1 MERTTFLIK
10 YKEFLFLIIM
20 YSVGIAGH
28 LIPQTRNLMITLTP
42 FTLLLTGGLV
52 AYKSFVSSDKKF
64 IYWGVITYIVTFSL
78 EVIGVKTGLIFGGY
92 DYGTALGFKVLDVPI
107 IIGFNWV
114 LVILGAISISRV
126 FTQNVILISVSAAL
140 LSVIFDFFLEPVA
153 INLGYWNW
161 DQISVPLQNYLAWLL
176 IAFTFS
182 IVLVKT
188 KPDFNSGISKEY
200 FLIQSI
206 FFITLNLF
214 MR

>member
-1 MERTTFLIK
+1 MERTTFINK
-10 YKEFLFLIIM
+10 YREVLFLIIM

-52 AYKSFVSSDKKF
+52 AYKSFVPSDRKF
-64 IYWGVITYIVTFSL
+64 IYWGVLTYIITFSL

-92 DYGTALGFKVLDVPI
+92 DYGTTLGFKVLDVPM

-114 LVILGAISISRV
+114 LVILGAISISKS
-126 FTQNVILISVSAAL
+126 FTKNALLISISTAFLAL
-140 LSVIFDFFLEPVA
+140 IFDFFLEPVA

-161 DQISVPLQNYLAWLL
+161 EQISVPLQNYLAWYL
-176 IAFTFS
+176 IAFIFS
-182 IVLVKT
+182 IVLVKII
-188 KPDFNSGISKEY
+188 PNFNSGISKEY
-200 FLIQSI
+200 FLVQLI

>member
-1 MERTTFLIK
+1 
-10 YKEFLFLIIM
+10 M

-52 AYKSFVSSDKKF
+52 AYKSFFASDKKF

-161 DQISVPLQNYLAWLL
+161 DQISVPFQNYLAWLL